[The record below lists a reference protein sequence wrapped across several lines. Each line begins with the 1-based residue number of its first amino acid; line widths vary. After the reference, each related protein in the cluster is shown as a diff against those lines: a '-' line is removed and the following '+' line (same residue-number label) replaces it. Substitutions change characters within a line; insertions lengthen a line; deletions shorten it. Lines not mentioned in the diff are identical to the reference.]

1 MKRSLIIALALV
13 TVVSSCDFIR
23 TLAGR
28 PTSEELEQMRL
39 QRMAAAEARH
49 QATLDSMERAQKHMA
64 DSLEALEKYLLDSL
78 TQAKGTVLNPSK
90 LGGLYTT
97 KLETKYCYTE
107 NERDEAQKKIKNSET
122 TRFKGLG
129 EINWQEFK
137 NFIGPDMKLSPV
149 TLSKDDNIKAL
160 LDYFMG
166 NNTQERQNFIIE
178 NLRMEED

>member
-97 KLETKYCYTE
+97 KLETKYCIVVGAFRNRYYAERKLKECNEAGYTATIISFRNGLLAVAVCPSNSLSQTLQTLKQLRGKGICPLDSWILI
-107 NERDEAQKKIKNSET
+107 NE
-122 TRFKGLG
+122 
-129 EINWQEFK
+129 
-137 NFIGPDMKLSPV
+137 
-149 TLSKDDNIKAL
+149 
-160 LDYFMG
+160 
-166 NNTQERQNFIIE
+166 
-178 NLRMEED
+178 

>member
-1 MKRSLIIALALV
+1 MKRRLIIALALV

-97 KLETKYCYTE
+97 KLETKYCIVVGAFRNRYYAERKLKECNEAGYTATIISFRNGLLAVAVCPSNSLSQTLQTLKQLRGKGICPPDSWILI
-107 NERDEAQKKIKNSET
+107 NE
-122 TRFKGLG
+122 
-129 EINWQEFK
+129 
-137 NFIGPDMKLSPV
+137 
-149 TLSKDDNIKAL
+149 
-160 LDYFMG
+160 
-166 NNTQERQNFIIE
+166 
-178 NLRMEED
+178 